1 MTACRDCALL
11 DGQGPAEPPHSRL
24 RLVRRSRH
32 HAVLAL
38 FFQCSACAAEL
49 SFLPGRSTEQ
59 HGWRMFANPNRGEA
73 LAEAA

>member
-11 DGQGPAEPPHSRL
+11 DGQGPTEPPHSHL
-24 RLVRRSRH
+24 KLVRRSRH

-38 FFQCSACAAEL
+38 FFQCTACGAEL
-49 SFLPGRSTEQ
+49 SFLPGRTAEQ
-59 HGWRMFANPNRGEA
+59 HGWRIFTGPGRPES